1 MCYSPQA
8 QIPRWAEGRSEVGQ
22 EAQPGAKGLSKPR
35 LFGSFQS
42 FKVTLVPLL
51 LKSSGDPHLG
61 PFSPWCLTPGAL
73 VQRPSQ

>member
-1 MCYSPQA
+1 MCCSPQA
-8 QIPRWAEGRSEVGQ
+8 QILRWAEGRSELGQ

-35 LFGSFQS
+35 PFGSFQS

-73 VQRPSQ
+73 VQRLSQ